1 MAINFYICGKFS
13 KIFLMIR
20 KILFIVAVCTA
31 FIVAASEPY
40 TIYPVPHEQVI
51 NNADKAMFTQEVNII
66 AEHGIDN
73 VTIERAV
80 QVLTEHGLTAQKS
93 NKFEQ
98 NQTNVLLGINGS
110 GGLTDRRFTLMGLKR
125 NVFSINKHDRH
136 ILSLT
141 ATSGVAQ
148 ILILGENTDAV
159 FCGLASLEQILD
171 QGTTNL
177 PCVTIYDYA
186 DVKNRGI
193 IEGYYGVP
201 YSAEVTKDL
210 FRFMARYKM
219 NTYMYGAKSDPY
231 HSRYW
236 GDPYPTTITP
246 EQQRIGYLNQDM
258 MRDITKVAQ
267 ETKVNFIWAIH
278 PGKAFANAED
288 PQVLDKIMAKFE
300 SMYQLGVRQ
309 FGVFVDD
316 VGVPS
321 DPAIMKLCADNLTA
335 LQQRIDDK
343 WNKAGAVATDTVKP
357 LHYVPQLYAHGW
369 VNQERA
375 REFFE
380 SLRSTPEKLNIYI
393 TGRDVW
399 SVPNN
404 GDLALVSSWLGRDL
418 SWWWNYPCNDQDP
431 TKLYVM
437 DTYSNFRDETHIDNL
452 SRIEKHL
459 AMLNTLIINPMQ
471 QGELSKVALFGVADY
486 AWNNADFDNYDS
498 WEAAIPAV
506 VGKKYAKAFK
516 KLAPYLRYYDN
527 DALAYKIDRY
537 HVSIQRNSPNH
548 NTLLNELRDVNDACQ
563 VIKGMETSD
572 IESDRLL
579 YNDVRPWLLKLE
591 AMTSEAI
598 SIFEG
603 KNPPAGNYNEN
614 PLYQFESLGGMGE
627 HISLRVRTAEPSNV
641 CLPALLKWL
650 HEQDTIK

>member
-1 MAINFYICGKFS
+1 
-13 KIFLMIR
+13 MISAT
-20 KILFIVAVCTA
+20 ILGAT
-31 FIVAASEPY
+31 EPY
-40 TIYPVPHEQVI
+40 TIYPIPHKQVM
-51 NNADKAMFTQEVNII
+51 NPGTASFSQEVFIFPQD
-66 AEHGIDN
+66 GIDIA
-73 VTIERAV
+73 TINRAK
-80 QVLTEHGLTAQKS
+80 QILSDHGLVPVVIDAGTPNNCPSFVHLSVNNPKEKIGDEHHA
-93 NKFEQ
+93 
-98 NQTNVLLGINGS
+98 VLRV
-110 GGLTDRRFTLMGLKR
+110 DR
-125 NVFSINKHDRH
+125 SIFNLPKYDRH
-136 ILSLT
+136 ILNLKSDSKGQ
-141 ATSGVAQ
+141 ANVA
-148 ILILGENTDAV
+148 IIGEDTDAV
-159 FCGLASLEQILD
+159 FCGLASLEQMLD

-236 GDPYPTTITP
+236 GDPYPTTIT
-246 EQQRIGYLNQDM
+246 EDQQRIGYLNQDM
-258 MRDITKVAQ
+258 MRDITKVAS

-300 SMYQLGVRQ
+300 SMHELGVRQ

-321 DPAIMKLCADNLTA
+321 DPAIMKLCADNLNA

-343 WNKAGAVATDTVKP
+343 WNKKGAAATDTVKP

-369 VNQERA
+369 VSQERA

-380 SLRSTPEKLNIYI
+380 SLSGTTSKINIYI

-404 GDLALVSSWLGRDL
+404 VDLVTVKSWLGRDV

-431 TKLYVM
+431 TKLFVM

-452 SRIEKHL
+452 SRLEKRL
-459 AMLNTLIINPMQ
+459 TGLGTLIINPMQ
-471 QGELSKVALFGVADY
+471 QGELSKIALFSVADY
-486 AWNNADFDNYDS
+486 SWNNAGFDNYSS
-498 WEAAIPAV
+498 WDAAIPAV
-506 VGKKYAKAFK
+506 VGKQHAKAFK

-527 DALAYKIDRY
+527 DAIGYRIDNYYKSVKSGRA
-537 HVSIQRNSPNH
+537 NSRS
-548 NTLLNELRDVNDACQ
+548 LLNELREVNKACQ
-563 VIKGMETSD
+563 EIKEMKNSNV
-572 IESDRLL
+572 ESDRLL

-598 SIFEG
+598 AALEG
-603 KNPPAGNYNEN
+603 NAQPLVDYDSNPDF
-614 PLYQFESLGGMGE
+614 QFETLGGMGE
-627 HISLRVRTAEPSNV
+627 DIKLRVLTAEPSSK
-641 CLPALLKWL
+641 CLMPFLIEYLRN
-650 HEQDTIK
+650 H

>member
-1 MAINFYICGKFS
+1 
-13 KIFLMIR
+13 MISAT
-20 KILFIVAVCTA
+20 ILG
-31 FIVAASEPY
+31 AAEPY
-40 TIYPVPHEQVI
+40 TIYPIPHKQVM
-51 NNADKAMFTQEVNII
+51 NPGTASFSQEVFIFPQD
-66 AEHGIDN
+66 GIDIA
-73 VTIERAV
+73 TINRAK
-80 QVLTEHGLTAQKS
+80 QILSDHGLVPVVIDVGTPNNCPSFVHLSVNNPKEKIGDEHDA
-93 NKFEQ
+93 
-98 NQTNVLLGINGS
+98 VLRV
-110 GGLTDRRFTLMGLKR
+110 DR
-125 NVFSINKHDRH
+125 SIFNLPKYDRH
-136 ILSLT
+136 ILNLKSDSKGQ
-141 ATSGVAQ
+141 ANVA
-148 ILILGENTDAV
+148 IIGEDTDAV
-159 FCGLASLEQILD
+159 FCGLASLEQMLD
-171 QGTTNL
+171 QGTTDL

-236 GDPYPTTITP
+236 GDPYPTTIT
-246 EQQRIGYLNQDM
+246 EDQQRIGYLNQDM
-258 MRDITKVAQ
+258 MRDITKVAS

-300 SMYQLGVRQ
+300 SMHELGVRQ

-316 VGVPS
+316 VGVPN

-343 WNKAGAVATDTVKP
+343 WNKKGAAAADTVKP

-369 VNQERA
+369 VSQERA
-375 REFFE
+375 REFYE
-380 SLRSTPEKLNIYI
+380 SLSTTPEKVSIYI

-404 GDLALVSSWLGRDL
+404 GDLELVSNWLGREV

-431 TKLYVM
+431 TKLFVM

-452 SRIEKHL
+452 SHIEKRL
-459 AMLNTLIINPMQ
+459 KGLNTLIINPMQ
-471 QGELSKVALFGVADY
+471 QGELSKVALFSVADY
-486 AWNNADFDNYDS
+486 TWNNAAFDNYES

-506 VGKKYAKAFK
+506 VGKDYAKAFK

-527 DALAYKIDRY
+527 DAIGYRIDNYLASVKRGSPRPNSLLAELREVHEACLVIKTMK
-537 HVSIQRNSPNH
+537 NSPN
-548 NTLLNELRDVNDACQ
+548 
-563 VIKGMETSD
+563 
-572 IESDRLL
+572 ESDRLL

-591 AMTSEAI
+591 AMSAEAI
-598 SIFEG
+598 ALLEG
-603 KNPPAGNYNEN
+603 KQQSITDNNNPDF
-614 PLYQFESLGGMGE
+614 LFETLGGMGE
-627 HISLRVRTAEPSNV
+627 EISLRVLTAEPSNER
-641 CLPALLKWL
+641 LMPFLKWL
-650 HEQDTIK
+650 RNQSSIKANKE

>member
-1 MAINFYICGKFS
+1 
-13 KIFLMIR
+13 MISAT
-20 KILFIVAVCTA
+20 ILG
-31 FIVAASEPY
+31 AAEPY
-40 TIYPVPHEQVI
+40 TIYPIPHKQVM
-51 NNADKAMFTQEVNII
+51 NPGTASFSQEVFIFPQD
-66 AEHGIDN
+66 GIDIA
-73 VTIERAV
+73 TINRAK
-80 QVLTEHGLTAQKS
+80 QILSDHGLVPVVIDAGTPNNCPSFVHLSVNNPKEKIGDEHHA
-93 NKFEQ
+93 
-98 NQTNVLLGINGS
+98 VLRV
-110 GGLTDRRFTLMGLKR
+110 DR
-125 NVFSINKHDRH
+125 SIFNLPKYDRH
-136 ILSLT
+136 ILNLKSDRKGQ
-141 ATSGVAQ
+141 ANVA
-148 ILILGENTDAV
+148 IIGEDTDAV
-159 FCGLASLEQILD
+159 FCGLASLEQMLD

-201 YSAEVTKDL
+201 YTAEVTKDL

-236 GDPYPTTITP
+236 GDPYPTTIT
-246 EQQRIGYLNQDM
+246 EDQQRIGYLNQDM
-258 MRDITKVAQ
+258 MRDITKVAN
-267 ETKVNFIWAIH
+267 ESKVNFIWAIH

-300 SMYQLGVRQ
+300 SMHKLGVRQ

-321 DPAIMKLCADNLTA
+321 DPAIMKLCADNLNE

-343 WNKAGAVATDTVKP
+343 WNKKGAAATDTVKP

-369 VNQERA
+369 VSQERA

-380 SLRSTPEKLNIYI
+380 SLTGTTSKINIYI

-404 GDLALVSSWLGRDL
+404 VDLATVKSWLGRDV

-431 TKLYVM
+431 TKLFVM

-452 SRIEKHL
+452 SRLEKRL
-459 AMLNTLIINPMQ
+459 TGLGTLIINPMQ
-471 QGELSKVALFGVADY
+471 QGELSKIALFSVADY
-486 AWNNADFDNYDS
+486 SWNNAGFDNYSS
-498 WEAAIPAV
+498 WDAAIPAV
-506 VGKKYAKAFK
+506 VGKQHAKAFK

-527 DALAYKIDRY
+527 DAIGYRIDNYYKSVKSGRA
-537 HVSIQRNSPNH
+537 NSRS
-548 NTLLNELRDVNDACQ
+548 LLNELREVNKACQ
-563 VIKGMETSD
+563 EIKGMKNSNV
-572 IESDRLL
+572 ESDRLL

-598 SIFEG
+598 AALEG
-603 KNPPAGNYNEN
+603 NAQPLVDYDSNPDF
-614 PLYQFESLGGMGE
+614 QFETLGGMGE
-627 HISLRVRTAEPSNV
+627 DIKLRVLTAEPSSK
-641 CLPALLKWL
+641 CLMPFLIEYLRN
-650 HEQDTIK
+650 H

>member
-1 MAINFYICGKFS
+1 
-13 KIFLMIR
+13 MISAT
-20 KILFIVAVCTA
+20 ILG
-31 FIVAASEPY
+31 AAEPY
-40 TIYPVPHEQVI
+40 TIYPIPHKQVMNPGTASFSQRVFI
-51 NNADKAMFTQEVNII
+51 FPQY
-66 AEHGIDN
+66 GIDIA
-73 VTIERAV
+73 TINRAK
-80 QVLTEHGLTAQKS
+80 QILSDHGLVPVVIDAGTPNNCPSFVHLSVNNPKEKIGDEHHA
-93 NKFEQ
+93 
-98 NQTNVLLGINGS
+98 VLRV
-110 GGLTDRRFTLMGLKR
+110 DR
-125 NVFSINKHDRH
+125 SIFNLPKYDRH
-136 ILSLT
+136 ILNLKSDSKGQ
-141 ATSGVAQ
+141 ANVA
-148 ILILGENTDAV
+148 IIGEDTDAV
-159 FCGLASLEQILD
+159 FCGLASLEQMLD

-236 GDPYPTTITP
+236 GDPYPTTIT
-246 EQQRIGYLNQDM
+246 EDQQRIGYLNQDM
-258 MRDITKVAQ
+258 MRDITKVAS

-300 SMYQLGVRQ
+300 SMHELGVRQ

-321 DPAIMKLCADNLTA
+321 DPAIMKLCADNLNA

-343 WNKAGAVATDTVKP
+343 WNKKGVAATDTVKP

-369 VNQERA
+369 VSQERA

-380 SLRSTPEKLNIYI
+380 SLSGTTSKINIYI

-404 GDLALVSSWLGRDL
+404 VDLVTVKSWLGRDV

-431 TKLYVM
+431 TKLFVM

-452 SRIEKHL
+452 SRLEKRL
-459 AMLNTLIINPMQ
+459 TGLGTLIINPMQ
-471 QGELSKVALFGVADY
+471 QGELSKIALFSVADY
-486 AWNNADFDNYDS
+486 SWNNAGFDNYSS
-498 WEAAIPAV
+498 WDAAIPAV
-506 VGKKYAKAFK
+506 VGKQHAKAFK

-527 DALAYKIDRY
+527 DAIGYRIDNYYKSVKSGRA
-537 HVSIQRNSPNH
+537 NSRS
-548 NTLLNELRDVNDACQ
+548 LLNELREVNKACQ
-563 VIKGMETSD
+563 EIKEMKNSNV
-572 IESDRLL
+572 ESDRLL

-598 SIFEG
+598 AALEG
-603 KNPPAGNYNEN
+603 NAQPLVDYDSNPDF
-614 PLYQFESLGGMGE
+614 QFETLGGMGE
-627 HISLRVRTAEPSNV
+627 DIKLRVLTAEPSSK
-641 CLPALLKWL
+641 CLMPFLIEYLRN
-650 HEQDTIK
+650 H

>member
-1 MAINFYICGKFS
+1 
-13 KIFLMIR
+13 MISAT
-20 KILFIVAVCTA
+20 ILG
-31 FIVAASEPY
+31 AAEPY
-40 TIYPVPHEQVI
+40 TIYPIPHKQVMNPGTASFSQRVFI
-51 NNADKAMFTQEVNII
+51 FPQY
-66 AEHGIDN
+66 GIDIA
-73 VTIERAV
+73 TINRAK
-80 QVLTEHGLTAQKS
+80 QILSDHGLVPVVIDAGTPNNCPSFVHLSVNNPKEKIGDEHHA
-93 NKFEQ
+93 
-98 NQTNVLLGINGS
+98 VLRV
-110 GGLTDRRFTLMGLKR
+110 DR
-125 NVFSINKHDRH
+125 SIFNLPKYDRH
-136 ILSLT
+136 ILNLKSDSKGQ
-141 ATSGVAQ
+141 ANVA
-148 ILILGENTDAV
+148 IIGEDTDAV
-159 FCGLASLEQILD
+159 FCGLASLEQMLD
-171 QGTTNL
+171 QGTTDL

-236 GDPYPTTITP
+236 GDPYPTTIT
-246 EQQRIGYLNQDM
+246 EDQQRIGYLNQDM
-258 MRDITKVAQ
+258 MRDITKVAN
-267 ETKVNFIWAIH
+267 ESKVNFIWAIH

-300 SMYQLGVRQ
+300 SMHKLGVRQ

-321 DPAIMKLCADNLTA
+321 DPAIMKLCADNLNE

-343 WNKAGAVATDTVKP
+343 WNKKGAAATDTVKP

-369 VNQERA
+369 VSQERA

-380 SLRSTPEKLNIYI
+380 SLTGTTSKINIYI

-404 GDLALVSSWLGRDL
+404 VDLATVKSWLGRDV

-431 TKLYVM
+431 TKLFVM

-452 SRIEKHL
+452 SRLEKRL
-459 AMLNTLIINPMQ
+459 TGLGTLIINPMQ
-471 QGELSKVALFGVADY
+471 QGELSKIALFSVADY
-486 AWNNADFDNYDS
+486 SWNNASFDNYSS
-498 WEAAIPAV
+498 WDAAIPAV
-506 VGKKYAKAFK
+506 VGKQHAKAFK

-527 DALAYKIDRY
+527 DAIGYRIDNYYKSVKSGRA
-537 HVSIQRNSPNH
+537 NSRS
-548 NTLLNELRDVNDACQ
+548 LLNELREVNKACQ
-563 VIKGMETSD
+563 EIKGMKNSNV
-572 IESDRLL
+572 ESDRLL

-598 SIFEG
+598 AALEG
-603 KNPPAGNYNEN
+603 NAQPLVDYDSNPDF
-614 PLYQFESLGGMGE
+614 QFETLGGMGE
-627 HISLRVRTAEPSNV
+627 DIKLRVLTAEPSSK
-641 CLPALLKWL
+641 CLMPFLIEYLRN
-650 HEQDTIK
+650 H

>member
-1 MAINFYICGKFS
+1 
-13 KIFLMIR
+13 MIR
-20 KILFIVAVCTA
+20 AFFLTLALMSVAILG
-31 FIVAASEPY
+31 ASEVY
-40 TIYPVPHEQVI
+40 NIYPVPHEQVM
-51 NNADKAMFTQEVNII
+51 NPGTASFSQEVFIFPQD
-66 AEHGIDN
+66 GIDIA
-73 VTIERAV
+73 TINRAK
-80 QVLTEHGLTAQKS
+80 QILSDHGLVPVVIDVGTPNNCPSFVHLSVNNPKEKIGDEHHA
-93 NKFEQ
+93 
-98 NQTNVLLGINGS
+98 VLRV
-110 GGLTDRRFTLMGLKR
+110 DR
-125 NVFSINKHDRH
+125 SIFNLPKYDRH
-136 ILSLT
+136 ILNLKSDSKGQ
-141 ATSGVAQ
+141 ANVA
-148 ILILGENTDAV
+148 IIGEDTDAV
-159 FCGLASLEQILD
+159 FCGLASLEQMLD
-171 QGTTNL
+171 QGTTDL

-236 GDPYPTTITP
+236 GDPYPTTIT
-246 EQQRIGYLNQDM
+246 EDQQRIGYLNQDM
-258 MRDITKVAQ
+258 MRDITKVAN
-267 ETKVNFIWAIH
+267 ESKVNFIWAIH

-300 SMYQLGVRQ
+300 SMHKLGVRQ

-321 DPAIMKLCADNLTA
+321 DPAIMKLCADNLNE

-343 WNKAGAVATDTVKP
+343 WNKKGAAATDTVKP

-369 VNQERA
+369 VSQERA

-380 SLRSTPEKLNIYI
+380 SLTGTTSKINIYI

-404 GDLALVSSWLGRDL
+404 VDLATVKSWLGRDV

-431 TKLYVM
+431 TKLFVM

-452 SRIEKHL
+452 SRLEKRL
-459 AMLNTLIINPMQ
+459 TGLGTLIINPMQ
-471 QGELSKVALFGVADY
+471 QGELSKIALFSVADY
-486 AWNNADFDNYDS
+486 SWNNASFDNYSS
-498 WEAAIPAV
+498 WDAAIPAV
-506 VGKKYAKAFK
+506 VGKQHAKAFK

-527 DALAYKIDRY
+527 DAIGYRIDNYYKSVKSGRA
-537 HVSIQRNSPNH
+537 NSRS
-548 NTLLNELRDVNDACQ
+548 LLNELREVNKACQ
-563 VIKGMETSD
+563 EIKGMKNSNV
-572 IESDRLL
+572 ESDRLL

-598 SIFEG
+598 AALEG
-603 KNPPAGNYNEN
+603 NAQPLVDYDSNPDF
-614 PLYQFESLGGMGE
+614 QFETLGGMGE
-627 HISLRVRTAEPSNV
+627 DIKLRVLTAEPSSK
-641 CLPALLKWL
+641 CLMPFLIEYLRN
-650 HEQDTIK
+650 H

>member
-1 MAINFYICGKFS
+1 
-13 KIFLMIR
+13 MISAT
-20 KILFIVAVCTA
+20 ILG
-31 FIVAASEPY
+31 AAEPY
-40 TIYPVPHEQVI
+40 TIYPIPHKQVM
-51 NNADKAMFTQEVNII
+51 NPGTASFSQEVFIFPQD
-66 AEHGIDN
+66 GIDIA
-73 VTIERAV
+73 TINRAK
-80 QVLTEHGLTAQKS
+80 QILSDHGLVPVVIDAGTPNNCPSFVHLSVNNPKEKIGDEHHA
-93 NKFEQ
+93 
-98 NQTNVLLGINGS
+98 VLRV
-110 GGLTDRRFTLMGLKR
+110 DR
-125 NVFSINKHDRH
+125 SIFNLPKYDRH
-136 ILSLT
+136 ILNLKSDIKGQ
-141 ATSGVAQ
+141 AVVA
-148 ILILGENTDAV
+148 IIGEDTDAV
-159 FCGLASLEQILD
+159 FCGLASLEQMLD
-171 QGTTNL
+171 QGTTDL

-236 GDPYPTTITP
+236 GDPYPTSISA
-246 EQQRIGYLNQDM
+246 EQERIGYLNQDM
-258 MRDITKVAQ
+258 MRDITKVAS

-300 SMYQLGVRQ
+300 SMHELGVRQ

-321 DPAIMKLCADNLTA
+321 DPAIMKLCADNLNA

-343 WNKAGAVATDTVKP
+343 WNKKGAAATDTVKP

-369 VNQERA
+369 VSQERA

-380 SLRSTPEKLNIYI
+380 SLSGTTSKISIYI

-404 GDLALVSSWLGRDL
+404 VDLVTVKSWLGRDV

-431 TKLYVM
+431 TKLFVM

-452 SRIEKHL
+452 SRLEKRL
-459 AMLNTLIINPMQ
+459 TGLGTLIINPMQ
-471 QGELSKVALFGVADY
+471 QGELSKIALFSVADY
-486 AWNNADFDNYDS
+486 SWNNASFDNYSS
-498 WEAAIPAV
+498 WDAAIPAV
-506 VGKKYAKAFK
+506 VGKQHAKAFK

-527 DALAYKIDRY
+527 DAIGYRIDNYYKSVKSGRA
-537 HVSIQRNSPNH
+537 NSRS
-548 NTLLNELRDVNDACQ
+548 LLNELREVSKACQ
-563 VIKGMETSD
+563 EIKEMKNSNV
-572 IESDRLL
+572 ESDRLL
-579 YNDVRPWLLKLE
+579 YNDVHPWLLKLE

-598 SIFEG
+598 AALEG
-603 KNPPAGNYNEN
+603 NAQPLVDYDSNPDF
-614 PLYQFESLGGMGE
+614 QFETLGGMGE
-627 HISLRVRTAEPSNV
+627 DIKLRVLTAEPSSK
-641 CLPALLKWL
+641 CLMPFLIEYLRN
-650 HEQDTIK
+650 H

>member
-1 MAINFYICGKFS
+1 MTRAFFLTMAF
-13 KIFLMIR
+13 MA
-20 KILFIVAVCTA
+20 VALLGATEV
-31 FIVAASEPY
+31 Y
-40 TIYPVPHEQVI
+40 NIYPVPHEQVLNPGTASFSQRVFI
-51 NNADKAMFTQEVNII
+51 FPQD
-66 AEHGIDN
+66 GIDIA
-73 VTIERAV
+73 TINRAK
-80 QVLTEHGLTAQKS
+80 QILSDHGLVPVVIMVGTPSHNCPSFVHLSVNNPKEKIGDEHHA
-93 NKFEQ
+93 
-98 NQTNVLLGINGS
+98 VLRV
-110 GGLTDRRFTLMGLKR
+110 DR
-125 NVFSINKHDRH
+125 NVFNLPKYDRH
-136 ILSLT
+136 ILNLKSDSKGL
-141 ATSGVAQ
+141 ANVA
-148 ILILGENTDAV
+148 IIGEDTDAV
-159 FCGLASLEQILD
+159 FCGLASLEQMLD
-171 QGTTNL
+171 RGTTDL
-177 PCVTIYDYA
+177 PCVTIYDWA

-236 GDPYPTTITP
+236 GAPYPTSISA

-258 MRDITKVAQ
+258 MRDITKVAS

-300 SMYQLGVRQ
+300 SMHGLGVRQ

-335 LQQRIDDK
+335 LQHRIDER
-343 WNKAGAVATDTVKP
+343 WNKAGANAADTVKP

-369 VNQERA
+369 VNQDRA
-375 REFFE
+375 REFYE
-380 SLRSTPEKLNIYI
+380 SLSTTPEKVNIYI

-404 GDLALVSSWLGRDL
+404 DDLALVSSWLGREV

-431 TKLYVM
+431 TKLFVM

-452 SRIEKHL
+452 SHTEKHL
-459 AMLNTLIINPMQ
+459 NGLNTLIINPMQ
-471 QGELSKVALFGVADY
+471 QGELSKVALFSIADY
-486 AWNNADFDNYDS
+486 TWNNAAFDNYES

-506 VGKKYAKAFK
+506 VGKEYGRAFK

-527 DALAYKIDRY
+527 DAIGYRIHNYMASVKRGAPRPNSLLA
-537 HVSIQRNSPNH
+537 
-548 NTLLNELRDVNDACQ
+548 ELREVHEACQ
-563 VIKGMETSD
+563 VIKAMRNSSN
-572 IESDRLL
+572 ESDRLL

-591 AMTSEAI
+591 AMSADAI
-598 SIFEG
+598 ALIEG
-603 KNPPAGNYNEN
+603 KNAQAYKYDEN
-614 PLYQFESLGGMGE
+614 PNFQFETLGGMGE
-627 HISLRVRTAEPSNV
+627 DISLRVLTAEPSNER
-641 CLPALLKWL
+641 LMPLLEWL
-650 HEQDTIK
+650 RNQSGVKAKKE

>member
-1 MAINFYICGKFS
+1 MA
-13 KIFLMIR
+13 
-20 KILFIVAVCTA
+20 VALLGATEV
-31 FIVAASEPY
+31 Y
-40 TIYPVPHEQVI
+40 NIYPVPHEQVLNPGTASFSQRVFI
-51 NNADKAMFTQEVNII
+51 FPQD
-66 AEHGIDN
+66 GIDIA
-73 VTIERAV
+73 TINRAK
-80 QVLTEHGLTAQKS
+80 QILSDHGLVPAVIMAGTPPHNCPSFVHLSVNNPKEKIGDEHHA
-93 NKFEQ
+93 
-98 NQTNVLLGINGS
+98 VLRV
-110 GGLTDRRFTLMGLKR
+110 DR
-125 NVFSINKHDRH
+125 SIFNLPKYDRH
-136 ILSLT
+136 ILNLKSDSKGL
-141 ATSGVAQ
+141 ANVA
-148 ILILGENTDAV
+148 IIGEDTDAV
-159 FCGLASLEQILD
+159 FCGLASLEQMLD
-171 QGTTNL
+171 QGTTDL

-236 GDPYPTTITP
+236 GAPYPTSISA

-258 MRDITKVAQ
+258 MRDITKVAHD
-267 ETKVNFIWAIH
+267 TKVNFIWAIH

-300 SMYQLGVRQ
+300 SMHGLGVRQ

-335 LQQRIDDK
+335 LQHRIDER
-343 WNKAGAVATDTVKP
+343 WNKAGANVADTVKP

-369 VNQERA
+369 VNQDRA
-375 REFFE
+375 REFYE
-380 SLRSTPEKLNIYI
+380 SLSTTPEKVNIYI

-404 GDLALVSSWLGRDL
+404 DDLALVSSWLGREV

-431 TKLYVM
+431 TKLFVM

-452 SRIEKHL
+452 SHTEKHL
-459 AMLNTLIINPMQ
+459 NGLNTLIINPMQ
-471 QGELSKVALFGVADY
+471 QGELSKVALFSIADY
-486 AWNNADFDNYDS
+486 TWNNAAFDNYES

-506 VGKKYAKAFK
+506 VGKEYGRAFK

-527 DALAYKIDRY
+527 DAIGYRIHNYMASVKRGAPRPNSLLA
-537 HVSIQRNSPNH
+537 
-548 NTLLNELRDVNDACQ
+548 ELREVHEACQ
-563 VIKGMETSD
+563 VIKAMRNSSN
-572 IESDRLL
+572 ESDRLL

-591 AMTSEAI
+591 AMSADAI
-598 SIFEG
+598 ALIEG
-603 KNPPAGNYNEN
+603 KNAQAYKYDEN
-614 PLYQFESLGGMGE
+614 PNFQFETLGGMGE
-627 HISLRVRTAEPSNV
+627 DISLRVLTAEPSNER
-641 CLPALLKWL
+641 LMPLLEWL
-650 HEQDTIK
+650 RNQSGVKAKKE

>member
-1 MAINFYICGKFS
+1 
-13 KIFLMIR
+13 MISAS
-20 KILFIVAVCTA
+20 ILG
-31 FIVAASEPY
+31 AAEPY
-40 TIYPVPHEQVI
+40 TIYPIPHKQVM
-51 NNADKAMFTQEVNII
+51 NPGTASFSQEVFIFPQD
-66 AEHGIDN
+66 GIDIA
-73 VTIERAV
+73 TINRAK
-80 QVLTEHGLTAQKS
+80 QILSDHGLVPVVIDAGTPNNCQSFVHLSVNNPKEKIGDEHDA
-93 NKFEQ
+93 
-98 NQTNVLLGINGS
+98 VLRV
-110 GGLTDRRFTLMGLKR
+110 DR
-125 NVFSINKHDRH
+125 SIFNLPKYDRH
-136 ILSLT
+136 ILNLKSDIKGQ
-141 ATSGVAQ
+141 AVVA
-148 ILILGENTDAV
+148 IIGEDTDAV
-159 FCGLASLEQILD
+159 FCGLASLEQMLD

-236 GDPYPTTITP
+236 GDPYPTSISA
-246 EQQRIGYLNQDM
+246 EQERIGYLNQDM
-258 MRDITKVAQ
+258 MRDITKVAN
-267 ETKVNFIWAIH
+267 ESKVNFIWAIH

-300 SMYQLGVRQ
+300 SMHKLGVRQ

-321 DPAIMKLCADNLTA
+321 DPAIMKLCADNLNT

-343 WNKAGAVATDTVKP
+343 WNKKGAAATDTVKP

-369 VNQERA
+369 VSQKRA

-380 SLRSTPEKLNIYI
+380 SLSGTTSKISIYI

-404 GDLALVSSWLGRDL
+404 VDLATVKSWLGRDV

-431 TKLYVM
+431 TKLFVM

-452 SRIEKHL
+452 SRLEKRL
-459 AMLNTLIINPMQ
+459 TGLGTLIINPMQ
-471 QGELSKVALFGVADY
+471 QGELSKIALFSVADY
-486 AWNNADFDNYDS
+486 SWNNAGFDNYSS
-498 WEAAIPAV
+498 WDAAIPAV
-506 VGKKYAKAFK
+506 VGKQHAKAFK

-527 DALAYKIDRY
+527 DAIGYRIDNFYKSVKSGRA
-537 HVSIQRNSPNH
+537 NSRS
-548 NTLLNELRDVNDACQ
+548 LLNELREVSKACQ
-563 VIKGMETSD
+563 EIKEMKNSNV
-572 IESDRLL
+572 ESNRLL

-598 SIFEG
+598 AALEG
-603 KNPPAGNYNEN
+603 NAQPLVDYDSNPDF
-614 PLYQFESLGGMGE
+614 QFETLGGMGE
-627 HISLRVRTAEPSNV
+627 DIKLRVLTAEPSSK
-641 CLPALLKWL
+641 CLMPFLIEYLRN
-650 HEQDTIK
+650 H

>member
-1 MAINFYICGKFS
+1 
-13 KIFLMIR
+13 MISAT
-20 KILFIVAVCTA
+20 ILG
-31 FIVAASEPY
+31 AAEPY
-40 TIYPVPHEQVI
+40 TIYPIPHKQVMNPGTASFSQRVFI
-51 NNADKAMFTQEVNII
+51 FPQY
-66 AEHGIDN
+66 GIDIA
-73 VTIERAV
+73 TINRAK
-80 QVLTEHGLTAQKS
+80 QILSDHGLVPVVIDAGTPNNCPSFVHLSVNNPKEKIGDEHHA
-93 NKFEQ
+93 
-98 NQTNVLLGINGS
+98 VLRV
-110 GGLTDRRFTLMGLKR
+110 DR
-125 NVFSINKHDRH
+125 SIFNLPKYDRH
-136 ILSLT
+136 ILNLKSDSKGQ
-141 ATSGVAQ
+141 ANVA
-148 ILILGENTDAV
+148 IIGEDTDAV
-159 FCGLASLEQILD
+159 FCGLASLEQMLD
-171 QGTTNL
+171 QGTTDL

-236 GDPYPTTITP
+236 GDPYPTTIT
-246 EQQRIGYLNQDM
+246 EDQQRIGYLNQDM
-258 MRDITKVAQ
+258 MRDITKVAN
-267 ETKVNFIWAIH
+267 ESKVNFIWAIH

-300 SMYQLGVRQ
+300 SMHKLGVRQ

-321 DPAIMKLCADNLTA
+321 DPAIMKLCADNLNE

-343 WNKAGAVATDTVKP
+343 WNKKGAAATDTVKP

-369 VNQERA
+369 VSQERA

-380 SLRSTPEKLNIYI
+380 SLSGTTSKINIYI

-404 GDLALVSSWLGRDL
+404 VDLATVKSWLGRDV

-431 TKLYVM
+431 TKLFVM

-452 SRIEKHL
+452 SRLEKRL
-459 AMLNTLIINPMQ
+459 TGLGTLIINPMQ
-471 QGELSKVALFGVADY
+471 QGELSKIALFSVADY
-486 AWNNADFDNYDS
+486 SWNNASFDNYSS
-498 WEAAIPAV
+498 WDAAIPAV
-506 VGKKYAKAFK
+506 VGKQHAKAFK

-527 DALAYKIDRY
+527 DAIGYRIDNYYKSVKSGRA
-537 HVSIQRNSPNH
+537 NSRS
-548 NTLLNELRDVNDACQ
+548 LLNELREVNKACQ
-563 VIKGMETSD
+563 EIKGMKNSNV
-572 IESDRLL
+572 ESDRLL

-598 SIFEG
+598 AALEG
-603 KNPPAGNYNEN
+603 NAQPLVDYDSNPDF
-614 PLYQFESLGGMGE
+614 QFETLGGMGE
-627 HISLRVRTAEPSNV
+627 DIKLRVLTAEPSSK
-641 CLPALLKWL
+641 CLMPFLIEYLRN
-650 HEQDTIK
+650 H

>member
-1 MAINFYICGKFS
+1 
-13 KIFLMIR
+13 MISAS
-20 KILFIVAVCTA
+20 ILG
-31 FIVAASEPY
+31 AAEPY
-40 TIYPVPHEQVI
+40 TIYPIPHKQVM
-51 NNADKAMFTQEVNII
+51 NPGTASFSQEVFIFPQD
-66 AEHGIDN
+66 GIDIA
-73 VTIERAV
+73 TINRAK
-80 QVLTEHGLTAQKS
+80 QILSDHGLVPVVIDAGTPNNCQSFVHLSVNNPKEKIGDEHDA
-93 NKFEQ
+93 
-98 NQTNVLLGINGS
+98 VLRV
-110 GGLTDRRFTLMGLKR
+110 DR
-125 NVFSINKHDRH
+125 SIFNLPKYDRH
-136 ILSLT
+136 ILNLKSDIKGQ
-141 ATSGVAQ
+141 AVVA
-148 ILILGENTDAV
+148 IIGEDTDAV
-159 FCGLASLEQILD
+159 FCGLASLEQMLD

-236 GDPYPTTITP
+236 GDPYPTSISA
-246 EQQRIGYLNQDM
+246 EQERIGYLNQDM
-258 MRDITKVAQ
+258 MRDITKVAN
-267 ETKVNFIWAIH
+267 ESKVNFIWAIH

-300 SMYQLGVRQ
+300 SMHELGVRQ

-321 DPAIMKLCADNLTA
+321 DPAIMKLCADNLNE

-343 WNKAGAVATDTVKP
+343 WNKKGAAATNTVKP

-369 VNQERA
+369 VSQERA

-380 SLRSTPEKLNIYI
+380 SLSGTTSKVNIYI

-404 GDLALVSSWLGRDL
+404 VDLATVKSWLGRDV

-431 TKLYVM
+431 TKLFVM

-452 SRIEKHL
+452 SRLEKRL
-459 AMLNTLIINPMQ
+459 TGLGTLIINPMQ
-471 QGELSKVALFGVADY
+471 QGELSKIALFSVADY
-486 AWNNADFDNYDS
+486 SWNNAGFDNYSS
-498 WEAAIPAV
+498 WDAAIPAV
-506 VGKKYAKAFK
+506 VGKQHAKAFK

-527 DALAYKIDRY
+527 DAIGYRIDNFYKSVKSGRA
-537 HVSIQRNSPNH
+537 NSRS
-548 NTLLNELRDVNDACQ
+548 LLNELREVSKACQ
-563 VIKGMETSD
+563 EIKEMKNSNV
-572 IESDRLL
+572 ESNRLL

-598 SIFEG
+598 AALEG
-603 KNPPAGNYNEN
+603 NAQPLVDYDSNPDF
-614 PLYQFESLGGMGE
+614 QFETLGGMGE
-627 HISLRVRTAEPSNV
+627 DIKLRVLTAEPSSK
-641 CLPALLKWL
+641 CLMPFLIEYLRN
-650 HEQDTIK
+650 H

>member
-1 MAINFYICGKFS
+1 
-13 KIFLMIR
+13 MIR
-20 KILFIVAVCTA
+20 AFFLTLALMSVAILGATEV
-31 FIVAASEPY
+31 Y
-40 TIYPVPHEQVI
+40 NIYPVPHEQVMNPGTASFSQRVFI
-51 NNADKAMFTQEVNII
+51 FPQD
-66 AEHGIDN
+66 GIDIA
-73 VTIERAV
+73 TINRAK
-80 QVLTEHGLTAQKS
+80 QILSDHGLVPVVIMAGTPNNCPSFVHLSVNNPKEKIGDEHDA
-93 NKFEQ
+93 
-98 NQTNVLLGINGS
+98 VLRV
-110 GGLTDRRFTLMGLKR
+110 DR
-125 NVFSINKHDRH
+125 SIFNLPKYDRH
-136 ILSLT
+136 ILNLKSDSKGQ
-141 ATSGVAQ
+141 ANVA
-148 ILILGENTDAV
+148 IIGEDTDAV
-159 FCGLASLEQILD
+159 FCGLASLEQMLD
-171 QGTTNL
+171 QGTTDL

-236 GDPYPTTITP
+236 GDPYPTTIT
-246 EQQRIGYLNQDM
+246 EDQQRIGYLNQDM
-258 MRDITKVAQ
+258 MRDITKVAS

-288 PQVLDKIMAKFE
+288 PQVLDKIIAKFE
-300 SMYQLGVRQ
+300 SMHELGVRQ

-343 WNKAGAVATDTVKP
+343 WNKKGAAATNTVKP

-369 VNQERA
+369 VSLERA
-375 REFFE
+375 REFYE
-380 SLRSTPEKLNIYI
+380 SLSTTPEKISIYI

-404 GDLALVSSWLGRDL
+404 GDLKLVSSWLGRDL

-431 TKLYVM
+431 TKLFVM

-452 SRIEKHL
+452 SHIEKRL
-459 AMLNTLIINPMQ
+459 KGLNTLIINPMQ

-486 AWNNADFDNYDS
+486 TWNNAAFDNYES

-506 VGKKYAKAFK
+506 VGKERAKAFK

-527 DALAYKIDRY
+527 DAIGYRIDNYLASVKRGSPRPNSLLAELREVHEACLVIKTMK
-537 HVSIQRNSPNH
+537 NSPN
-548 NTLLNELRDVNDACQ
+548 
-563 VIKGMETSD
+563 
-572 IESDRLL
+572 ESDRLL

-591 AMTSEAI
+591 AMTVEAI
-598 SIFEG
+598 ALLEG
-603 KNPPAGNYNEN
+603 KQQPITDNNNPDF
-614 PLYQFESLGGMGE
+614 QFETLGGMGE
-627 HISLRVRTAEPSNV
+627 EISLRVLTAEPSNER
-641 CLPALLKWL
+641 LMPFLEWL
-650 HEQDTIK
+650 RNQSSIKAKKE

>member
-1 MAINFYICGKFS
+1 
-13 KIFLMIR
+13 MISAT
-20 KILFIVAVCTA
+20 ILG
-31 FIVAASEPY
+31 AAEPY
-40 TIYPVPHEQVI
+40 TIYPIPHKQVM
-51 NNADKAMFTQEVNII
+51 NPGTASFSQEVFIFPQD
-66 AEHGIDN
+66 GIDIA
-73 VTIERAV
+73 TINRAK
-80 QVLTEHGLTAQKS
+80 QILSDHGLVPVVIDVGTPNNCPSFVHLSVNNPKEKIGDEHHA
-93 NKFEQ
+93 
-98 NQTNVLLGINGS
+98 VLRV
-110 GGLTDRRFTLMGLKR
+110 DR
-125 NVFSINKHDRH
+125 SIFNLPKYDRH
-136 ILSLT
+136 ILNLKSDSKGQ
-141 ATSGVAQ
+141 ANVA
-148 ILILGENTDAV
+148 IIGEDTDAV
-159 FCGLASLEQILD
+159 FCGLASLEQMLD
-171 QGTTNL
+171 QGTTDL

-236 GDPYPTTITP
+236 GDPYPTTIT
-246 EQQRIGYLNQDM
+246 EDQQRIGYLNQDM
-258 MRDITKVAQ
+258 MRDITKVAN
-267 ETKVNFIWAIH
+267 ESKVNFIWAIH

-300 SMYQLGVRQ
+300 SMHKLGVRQ

-321 DPAIMKLCADNLTA
+321 DPAIMKLCADNLNE

-343 WNKAGAVATDTVKP
+343 WNKKGAAATDTVKP

-369 VNQERA
+369 VSQERA

-380 SLRSTPEKLNIYI
+380 SLSGTTSKINIYI

-404 GDLALVSSWLGRDL
+404 VDLATVKSWLGRDV

-431 TKLYVM
+431 TKLFVM

-452 SRIEKHL
+452 SRLEKRL
-459 AMLNTLIINPMQ
+459 TGLGTLIINPMQ
-471 QGELSKVALFGVADY
+471 QGELSKIALFSVADY
-486 AWNNADFDNYDS
+486 SWNNASFDNYSS
-498 WEAAIPAV
+498 WDAAIPAV
-506 VGKKYAKAFK
+506 VGKQHAKAFK

-527 DALAYKIDRY
+527 DAIGYRIDNYYKSVKSGRA
-537 HVSIQRNSPNH
+537 NSRS
-548 NTLLNELRDVNDACQ
+548 LLNELREVNKACQ
-563 VIKGMETSD
+563 EIKGMKNSNV
-572 IESDRLL
+572 ESDRLL

-598 SIFEG
+598 AALEG
-603 KNPPAGNYNEN
+603 NAQPLVDYDSNPDF
-614 PLYQFESLGGMGE
+614 QFETLGGMGE
-627 HISLRVRTAEPSNV
+627 DIKLRVLTAEPSSK
-641 CLPALLKWL
+641 CLMPFLIEYLRN
-650 HEQDTIK
+650 H